1 MHTTCPQCG
10 AINRIPEEKL
20 SQPGQCGRCKATLFD
35 GRTVDLDD
43 AGFKRFVTKN
53 DLPVVIDFWAEWCG
67 PCKMMGPVF
76 KQVAAGMPYAARFAK
91 VNTELAQNTAARFNI
106 RSIPTLIV
114 MKDGKEIDRLSGALP
129 APQLKQWIDGAL
141 AKA

>member
-1 MHTTCPQCG
+1 M
-10 AINRIPEEKL
+10 
-20 SQPGQCGRCKATLFD
+20 ATNKV
-35 GRTVDLDD
+35 TD
-43 AGFKRFVTKN
+43 ASFETDVIDASG
-53 DLPVVIDFWAEWCG
+53 PVLVDFWAEWCG